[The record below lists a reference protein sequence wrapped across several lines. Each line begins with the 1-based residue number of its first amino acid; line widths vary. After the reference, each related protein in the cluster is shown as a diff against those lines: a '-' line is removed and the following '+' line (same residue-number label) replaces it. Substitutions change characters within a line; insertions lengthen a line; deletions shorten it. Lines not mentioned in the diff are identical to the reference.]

1 MIFISGG
8 QRVSMPCW
16 ILPGLIGLFVASTI
30 IAVQVTPVSD
40 NFNWLRFT
48 EYAEYV
54 KLVIS
59 FIKYIPQAFMN
70 FVRRSTVGWS
80 IGNVLLDF
88 TGGLLSTLQQGLQVL
103 LVHTEFHSVHLKL

>member
-1 MIFISGG
+1 
-8 QRVSMPCW
+8 MPCW
-16 ILPGLIGLFVASTI
+16 ILLGLIGLFVASTM
-30 IAVQVTPVSD
+30 IAVQVTPV

-103 LVHTEFHSVHLKL
+103 LVLTEFHSVHLKL